1 MDSCL
6 AAYPAGPWEAEKHSQ
21 ACHPFDSYYSEAEL
35 IEIAARRAVEIPVPA
50 VEIAVLPVAVAAAVV
65 AVVETEE
72 PAVVEIADRA
82 VVGIDRVEV
91 AAKIPESERVDLAE
105 EVLPGD
111 WRGVLLER
119 GHRS

>member
-6 AAYPAGPWEAEKHSQ
+6 AAYPAGPWEAEEHSQ
-21 ACHPFDSYYSEAEL
+21 ACHPFDSYCSEAEL

-65 AVVETEE
+65 VVAVVETEA

-91 AAKIPESERVDLAE
+91 AAKIPESERVDS